1 MMMQKEKT
9 VGKAKTVGT
18 LFSGNDLKKLIFPLI
33 IEQILAVSVG
43 MVDTMMVSSAGEA
56 ATSGVSLVDIINVL
70 IINIFAAVATG
81 GAVVASQYLGQ
92 KRKDRA
98 CQSADQLILVTGVVA
113 LVIMTLSILF
123 RWQLLNLIYKGV
135 TAEVMKNAVIYLTI
149 SAISYPFL
157 AVYNSC
163 AALFRSMGNSKVSM
177 KVSLAMNAINV
188 AGNALCV
195 FGLHMG
201 VEGVAIPTL
210 VSRMFAAVVMVILV
224 RNPKNSIR
232 VDHLGQMIPQP
243 DMIRNILAVGI
254 PSGLENGMFQIG
266 KLSVSSLVST
276 FGTAAI
282 AANSVANSVTMF
294 ANIPG
299 NAIGMAM
306 ITVIGQCIGAKK
318 PDEAKRYGKKLMFI
332 AYAGIL
338 ATNIVMTIVAVPVVG
353 LFHLSPEA
361 TKTGLS
367 LIHCFSIVA
376 IFIWPLSFTMPN
388 ALRAAGDAKYTMMVS
403 IFSMW
408 AFRVGSSY
416 LLGGTLGL
424 GVLGVWFGM
433 FIDWGFRSLAFLI
446 RFIRGK
452 WTQKAVI

>member
-1 MMMQKEKT
+1 MFTSK
-9 VGKAKTVGT
+9 
-18 LFSGNDLKKLIFPLI
+18 DLKKLIIPLI
-33 IEQILAVSVG
+33 FEQLLAVSVG
-43 MVDTMMVSSAGEA
+43 FVDTFMVSIAGEA
-56 ATSGVSLVDIINVL
+56 AVSGVALVDNISNLL
-70 IINIFAAVATG
+70 IQILSALATG
-81 GAVVASQYLGQ
+81 GAVVCSQYLGSRNINMS
-92 KRKDRA
+92 KK
-98 CQSADQLILVTGVVA
+98 SAGQLIF
-113 LVIMTLSILF
+113 IMSTLSS
-123 RWQLLNLIYKGV
+123 LLMVISLIGNHGIINFIFGKIEKDV
-135 TAEVMKNAVIYLTI
+135 FESASIYFYIT
-149 SAISYPFL
+149 AISYPFL
-157 AVYNSC
+157 GVYNAG
-163 AALFRSMGNSKVSM
+163 AALFRSIGNSKISM
-177 KVSLAMNAINV
+177 NTSLIMNIINIC
-188 AGNALCV
+188 GNALFIFV
-195 FGLHMG
+195 FNMG
-201 VEGVAIPTL
+201 VAGVALATL
-210 VSRMFAAVVMVILV
+210 ISRIISAIRIKSGRDFLPCPSIIRKIL
-224 RNPKNSIR
+224 SIG
-232 VDHLGQMIPQP
+232 L
-243 DMIRNILAVGI
+243 

-338 ATNIVMTIVAVPVVG
+338 ATNIIMTIVAVPVVG

-367 LIHCFSIVA
+367 LIHCFSLVA

-446 RFIRGK
+446 RFLRGK

>member
-1 MMMQKEKT
+1 MFTSK
-9 VGKAKTVGT
+9 
-18 LFSGNDLKKLIFPLI
+18 DLKKLIIPLI
-33 IEQILAVSVG
+33 FEQLLAVSVG
-43 MVDTMMVSSAGEA
+43 FVDTFMVSIAGEA
-56 ATSGVSLVDIINVL
+56 AVSGVALVDNISNLL
-70 IINIFAAVATG
+70 IQILSALATG
-81 GAVVASQYLGQ
+81 GAVVCSQYLGS
-92 KRKDRA
+92 KNIDMSKK
-98 CQSADQLILVTGVVA
+98 SAGQLIF
-113 LVIMTLSILF
+113 IMSTLSA
-123 RWQLLNLIYKGV
+123 LLMVISLIGNHGIINFIFGKIEKKMFLKVQVFIFYI
-135 TAEVMKNAVIYLTI
+135 TAV
-149 SAISYPFL
+149 SYPFL
-157 AVYNSC
+157 GVYNAG
-163 AALFRSMGNSKVSM
+163 AALFRSIGNSKISM
-177 KVSLAMNAINV
+177 NTSLIMNIINIC
-188 AGNALCV
+188 GNALFIFV
-195 FGLHMG
+195 FNMG
-201 VEGVAIPTL
+201 VAGVALATL
-210 VSRMFAAVVMVILV
+210 ISRIISAIIIIALMFKAESAIRIKSGRDFLPCPSIIRKIL
-224 RNPKNSIR
+224 SIG
-232 VDHLGQMIPQP
+232 L
-243 DMIRNILAVGI
+243 

-338 ATNIVMTIVAVPVVG
+338 ATNIIMTIVAVPVVG

-367 LIHCFSIVA
+367 LIHCFSLVA

-446 RFIRGK
+446 RFLRGK

>member
-1 MMMQKEKT
+1 MFTSK
-9 VGKAKTVGT
+9 
-18 LFSGNDLKKLIFPLI
+18 DLKKLIIPLI
-33 IEQILAVSVG
+33 FEQLLAVSVG
-43 MVDTMMVSSAGEA
+43 FVDTFMVSIAGEA
-56 ATSGVSLVDIINVL
+56 AVSGVALVDNISNLL
-70 IINIFAAVATG
+70 IQILSALATG
-81 GAVVASQYLGQ
+81 GAVVCSQYLGS
-92 KRKDRA
+92 KNIDMSKK
-98 CQSADQLILVTGVVA
+98 SAGQLIF
-113 LVIMTLSILF
+113 IMSTLSA
-123 RWQLLNLIYKGV
+123 LLMVISLIGNHGIINFIFGKIEKDVFESASIYFYI
-135 TAEVMKNAVIYLTI
+135 TAV
-149 SAISYPFL
+149 SYPFL
-157 AVYNSC
+157 GVYNAG
-163 AALFRSMGNSKVSM
+163 AALFRSIGNSKISM
-177 KVSLAMNAINV
+177 NTSLIMNIINIC
-188 AGNALCV
+188 GNALFIFV
-195 FGLHMG
+195 FNMG
-201 VEGVAIPTL
+201 VAGVALATL
-210 VSRMFAAVVMVILV
+210 ISRIISAIRIKSGRDFLPCPSIIRKIL
-224 RNPKNSIR
+224 SIG
-232 VDHLGQMIPQP
+232 L
-243 DMIRNILAVGI
+243 

-338 ATNIVMTIVAVPVVG
+338 ATNIIMTIVAVPVVG

-367 LIHCFSIVA
+367 LIHCFSLVA

-446 RFIRGK
+446 RFLRGK

>member
-1 MMMQKEKT
+1 MFTSK
-9 VGKAKTVGT
+9 
-18 LFSGNDLKKLIFPLI
+18 DLKKLIIPLI
-33 IEQILAVSVG
+33 FEQLLAVSVG
-43 MVDTMMVSSAGEA
+43 FVDTFMVSIAGEA
-56 ATSGVSLVDIINVL
+56 AVSGVALVDNISNLL
-70 IINIFAAVATG
+70 IQILSALATG
-81 GAVVASQYLGQ
+81 GAVVCSQYLGSRNIDMS
-92 KRKDRA
+92 KK
-98 CQSADQLILVTGVVA
+98 SAGQLIFIMSA
-113 LVIMTLSILF
+113 LSSLLMVISLIGNHGIINFIFGKIETDVFESASIYF
-123 RWQLLNLIYKGV
+123 YI
-135 TAEVMKNAVIYLTI
+135 T
-149 SAISYPFL
+149 AISYPFL
-157 AVYNSC
+157 GVYNAG
-163 AALFRSMGNSKVSM
+163 AALFRSIGNSKISM
-177 KVSLAMNAINV
+177 NTSLIMNIINIC
-188 AGNALCV
+188 GNALFIFV
-195 FGLHMG
+195 FDMG
-201 VEGVAIPTL
+201 VAGVALATL
-210 VSRMFAAVVMVILV
+210 ISRIISAIIIIGFMFRAESAIRIKTCKDFLPSPSIIKKIL
-224 RNPKNSIR
+224 SIG
-232 VDHLGQMIPQP
+232 L
-243 DMIRNILAVGI
+243 

-318 PDEAKRYGKKLMFI
+318 SDEAKRYGKKLMFI

-338 ATNIVMTIVAVPVVG
+338 ATNIVMTIVAIPVVG

>member
-1 MMMQKEKT
+1 M
-9 VGKAKTVGT
+9 
-18 LFSGNDLKKLIFPLI
+18 
-33 IEQILAVSVG
+33 
-43 MVDTMMVSSAGEA
+43 
-56 ATSGVSLVDIINVL
+56 GV
-70 IINIFAAVATG
+70 A
-81 GAVVASQYLGQ
+81 
-92 KRKDRA
+92 
-98 CQSADQLILVTGVVA
+98 
-113 LVIMTLSILF
+113 
-123 RWQLLNLIYKGV
+123 GV
-135 TAEVMKNAVIYLTI
+135 TLATLISRII
-149 SAISYPFL
+149 SAIIIIALMFKAESAIRIKSGRDFL
-157 AVYNSC
+157 PCPSIIRKI
-163 AALFRSMGNSKVSM
+163 LS
-177 KVSLAMNAINV
+177 I
-188 AGNALCV
+188 
-195 FGLHMG
+195 GL
-201 VEGVAIPTL
+201 
-210 VSRMFAAVVMVILV
+210 
-224 RNPKNSIR
+224 
-232 VDHLGQMIPQP
+232 
-243 DMIRNILAVGI
+243 

-338 ATNIVMTIVAVPVVG
+338 ATNIIMTIVAVPVVG

-367 LIHCFSIVA
+367 LIHCFSLVA

-446 RFIRGK
+446 RFLRGK

>member
-1 MMMQKEKT
+1 
-9 VGKAKTVGT
+9 
-18 LFSGNDLKKLIFPLI
+18 
-33 IEQILAVSVG
+33 
-43 MVDTMMVSSAGEA
+43 
-56 ATSGVSLVDIINVL
+56 
-70 IINIFAAVATG
+70 
-81 GAVVASQYLGQ
+81 
-92 KRKDRA
+92 
-98 CQSADQLILVTGVVA
+98 
-113 LVIMTLSILF
+113 
-123 RWQLLNLIYKGV
+123 
-135 TAEVMKNAVIYLTI
+135 
-149 SAISYPFL
+149 
-157 AVYNSC
+157 
-163 AALFRSMGNSKVSM
+163 
-177 KVSLAMNAINV
+177 
-188 AGNALCV
+188 
-195 FGLHMG
+195 
-201 VEGVAIPTL
+201 
-210 VSRMFAAVVMVILV
+210 
-224 RNPKNSIR
+224 
-232 VDHLGQMIPQP
+232 
-243 DMIRNILAVGI
+243 
-254 PSGLENGMFQIG
+254 MFQIG

-306 ITVIGQCIGAKK
+306 ITVIGQCIGA
-318 PDEAKRYGKKLMFI
+318 
-332 AYAGIL
+332 
-338 ATNIVMTIVAVPVVG
+338 
-353 LFHLSPEA
+353 PEA

>member
-1 MMMQKEKT
+1 MFRAESAIRIKT
-9 VGKAKTVGT
+9 CKDF
-18 LFSGNDLKKLIFPLI
+18 LPSPSIIKKI
-33 IEQILAVSVG
+33 
-43 MVDTMMVSSAGEA
+43 
-56 ATSGVSLVDIINVL
+56 
-70 IINIFAAVATG
+70 
-81 GAVVASQYLGQ
+81 
-92 KRKDRA
+92 
-98 CQSADQLILVTGVVA
+98 
-113 LVIMTLSILF
+113 LSI
-123 RWQLLNLIYKGV
+123 
-135 TAEVMKNAVIYLTI
+135 
-149 SAISYPFL
+149 
-157 AVYNSC
+157 
-163 AALFRSMGNSKVSM
+163 
-177 KVSLAMNAINV
+177 
-188 AGNALCV
+188 
-195 FGLHMG
+195 GL
-201 VEGVAIPTL
+201 
-210 VSRMFAAVVMVILV
+210 
-224 RNPKNSIR
+224 
-232 VDHLGQMIPQP
+232 
-243 DMIRNILAVGI
+243 

-318 PDEAKRYGKKLMFI
+318 PDEAKKYGKKLMFI

-376 IFIWPLSFTMPN
+376 IFIWPLSFTIPN

>member
-1 MMMQKEKT
+1 MFTSK
-9 VGKAKTVGT
+9 
-18 LFSGNDLKKLIFPLI
+18 DLKKLIIPLI
-33 IEQILAVSVG
+33 FEQLLAVSVG
-43 MVDTMMVSSAGEA
+43 FVDTFMVSIAGEA
-56 ATSGVSLVDIINVL
+56 AVSGVALVDNISNLL
-70 IINIFAAVATG
+70 IQILSALATG
-81 GAVVASQYLGQ
+81 GAVVCSQYLGSRNINMS
-92 KRKDRA
+92 KK
-98 CQSADQLILVTGVVA
+98 SAGQLIF
-113 LVIMTLSILF
+113 IMSTLSS
-123 RWQLLNLIYKGV
+123 LLMVISLIGNHGIINFIFGKIEKDV
-135 TAEVMKNAVIYLTI
+135 FESASIYFYIT
-149 SAISYPFL
+149 AISYPFL
-157 AVYNSC
+157 GVYNAG
-163 AALFRSMGNSKVSM
+163 AALFRSIGNSKISM
-177 KVSLAMNAINV
+177 NTSLIMNIINIC
-188 AGNALCV
+188 GNALFIFV
-195 FGLHMG
+195 FDMG
-201 VEGVAIPTL
+201 VAGVALATL
-210 VSRMFAAVVMVILV
+210 ISRIISAIIMIGLMFRAESAIRIKTCKDFLKKIL
-224 RNPKNSIR
+224 SIG
-232 VDHLGQMIPQP
+232 L
-243 DMIRNILAVGI
+243 

>member
-1 MMMQKEKT
+1 MCIRDSLYNVAT
-9 VGKAKTVGT
+9 GIFTALGDSRTPF
-18 LFSGNDLKKLIFPLI
+18 LF
-33 IEQILAVSVG
+33 LAVSSTANIA
-43 MVDTMMVSSAGEA
+43 VDVLFVAAFDMGVAG
-56 ATSGVSLVDIINVL
+56 
-70 IINIFAAVATG
+70 
-81 GAVVASQYLGQ
+81 
-92 KRKDRA
+92 
-98 CQSADQLILVTGVVA
+98 VA
-113 LVIMTLSILF
+113 LATLISRI
-123 RWQLLNLIYKGV
+123 
-135 TAEVMKNAVIYLTI
+135 I
-149 SAISYPFL
+149 SAIIIIGLMFRTESAIRIKTCKDFL
-157 AVYNSC
+157 PSPSIIKKI
-163 AALFRSMGNSKVSM
+163 LS
-177 KVSLAMNAINV
+177 I
-188 AGNALCV
+188 
-195 FGLHMG
+195 GL
-201 VEGVAIPTL
+201 
-210 VSRMFAAVVMVILV
+210 
-224 RNPKNSIR
+224 
-232 VDHLGQMIPQP
+232 
-243 DMIRNILAVGI
+243 